1 MFCRRQTMSELAD
14 GISSYAGRLVEDQT
28 GLKGKYDFSLAFET
42 EPREAT
48 TTSEGL
54 PSIPAERGAI
64 LTSAV
69 QEQLGLKLE
78 AKEGRYR
85 DADDRPCRE
94 SADGK
99 LTAADLPSGGQSLN
113 ERDSSR
119 RIMPSASVKLLVPV
133 FFSLAITAGCL
144 FGSAG
149 RLDWWNAW
157 FFWEP
162 PCSPVW
168 RSLPDAIRS

>member
-28 GLKGKYDFSLAFET
+28 GLKGKYDFTLAFET

-54 PSIPAERGAI
+54 PSIPAERGAS

-78 AKEGRYR
+78 AKKGDIEMLMINRVEKAPTENWQQR
-85 DADDRPCRE
+85 TC
-94 SADGK
+94 
-99 LTAADLPSGGQSLN
+99 LQAAK
-113 ERDSSR
+113 
-119 RIMPSASVKLLVPV
+119 A
-133 FFSLAITAGCL
+133 
-144 FGSAG
+144 
-149 RLDWWNAW
+149 
-157 FFWEP
+157 
-162 PCSPVW
+162 
-168 RSLPDAIRS
+168 